1 MKVVCFPDHSEFLKN
16 SVVVYKIR
24 RGLQYLFGIFNF
36 SSWIFKR
43 DQWNSSGQSE
53 KQMTSAILEL
63 SVSLKGC
70 PSLFFFSEFYPDYIR
85 IQYGYSQLMQKSG
98 HFIQIL
104 STSFFQNLTFYKS
117 YLYSIIIKSGYRYQI
132 ENRYCLIIIFQHLQR
147 ELQCLWFLFHCFYQ
161 RHHLV

>member
-1 MKVVCFPDHSEFLKN
+1 MKVVCFP
-16 SVVVYKIR
+16 VVVYKIR

-43 DQWNSSGQSE
+43 D
-53 KQMTSAILEL
+53 LEFFKTVGKVNDF
-63 SVSLKGC
+63 SYFRVSL
-70 PSLFFFSEFYPDYIR
+70 FFSEFYPDYIR

-98 HFIQIL
+98 HFTQIL
-104 STSFFQNLTFYKS
+104 SISFFQNLTFSKS